1 MLELKTVERDHP
13 PPMLLLRGVRDV
25 MKGSGAVQERLDK
38 LVTLIAEQFDS
49 EVCSIYLLQPGH
61 VLELYATAGLNPSA
75 AHVTRLSVGQGLVGH
90 IAAEGAVLNLDEASK
105 HPAFVYRPET
115 GEETFHSFIGVPI
128 LSGMQVIGVLVVQSV
143 AAHSYSEE
151 QVEVLETVAMVL
163 AELISGQK
171 LVDRFALARDK
182 RNTSHAHAISGQKIC
197 PGLAKAEAVLHRPRI
212 EITEVVSDDS
222 EAEAARLKQALEE
235 MRSSVETLIATSGI
249 AGTGEQ
255 ADILETYR
263 MFTYDRGWEES
274 MHQAI
279 QTGLTAEAAV
289 KKVFEELHMRLE
301 KITSPHIR
309 QRIEDLEDIS
319 MRLLY
324 HLTGI
329 SHTAAHSV
337 LPDAFILVA
346 RSMGPAELLEY
357 GTERIKGVV
366 LERGSAASHIA
377 IIARMLDIP
386 VVSGIT
392 NAREIILPGDQV
404 IVDGDNGQ
412 IYVRPGDDLSEE
424 VNRHLAF
431 RQKQSATYAAQ
442 RELPA
447 VTLDGVRVML
457 NLNIGLHLGANQV
470 ASPDVDGIGLFRTEL
485 PYLTSNA
492 FPEVEDQRRVYAD
505 IFDKAQGKPI
515 VFRSFDV
522 GGDKSV
528 PYIHMPDEE
537 NPAMGW
543 RATRIG
549 LDRPV
554 ILRHQF
560 RALLEAA
567 AGRPL
572 TLMFPMIATV
582 EEFEMAR
589 QILDK
594 EVEALAEA
602 GLPAPSTL
610 KVGVML
616 EIPSLI
622 FALPALLPKINFISI
637 GSNDLMQFFFA
648 ADRGNELV
656 ATRYDPLR
664 PSVLGMIR
672 QITEQCHTAGVDV
685 GFCGNLASTPIDLIA
700 LLACGVRSISVPPP
714 AIGSIKAVIRSLNLQ
729 QATQYVDVLCGREE
743 RSIRPF
749 LKAYARDHQVD
760 TGYGQNG

>member
-1 MLELKTVERDHP
+1 MPELKAIEREDRS
-13 PPMLLLRGVRDV
+13 PMLLLRGVRDV
-25 MKGSGAVQERLDK
+25 MKGGGTVQDRLDA
-38 LVTLIAEQFDS
+38 LVSLIADQFDS
-49 EVCSIYLLQPGH
+49 EVCSIYLLQPGR
-61 VLELYATAGLNPSA
+61 VLELYATAGLKAGS

-90 IAAEGAVLNLDEASK
+90 IAAEGDTLNLGEAST

-115 GEETFHSFIGVPI
+115 GEEVYHSFVGVPV
-128 LSGMQVIGVLVVQSV
+128 LSGLQVIGVLVVQSTT
-143 AAHSYSEE
+143 ARSYSDD

-163 AELISGQK
+163 AEMISGQK
-171 LVDRFALARDK
+171 LVDSYAIARD
-182 RNTSHAHAISGQKIC
+182 RRDTSHAHAISGQKIC
-197 PGLAKAEAVLHRPRI
+197 PGLARAEAVLHRPRI
-212 EITEVVSDDS
+212 EITEMVSDDPA
-222 EAEAARLKQALEE
+222 AEDARLQQALTD
-235 MRSSVETLIATSGI
+235 MRSSVEDLIAASGI
-249 AGTGEQ
+249 SGATEQ
-255 ADILETYR
+255 AEILETYR
-263 MFTYDRGWEES
+263 MFTYDRGWEEN
-274 MHQAI
+274 MRQAI

-289 KKVFEELHMRLE
+289 KKVFEELHLRLE
-301 KITSPHIR
+301 KISSPHIR

-329 SHTAAHSV
+329 SHTAAHAP
-337 LPDAFILVA
+337 LPEAFILVA

-357 GTERIKGVV
+357 GTDRIRGLV

-386 VVSGIT
+386 VVSGIAS
-392 NAREIILPGDQV
+392 AREIIRTGDQV
-404 IVDGDNGQ
+404 IVDGDHGQ

-442 RELPA
+442 RDLPA

-457 NLNIGLHLGANQV
+457 NLNVGLHLDAKLV
-470 ASPDVDGIGLFRTEL
+470 AASDVDGIGLFRTEL
-485 PYLTSNA
+485 PYLTSA
-492 FPEVEDQRRVYAD
+492 SFPDVGEQRQVYAD

-549 LDRPV
+549 LDRPM
-554 ILRHQF
+554 ILRNQF

-582 EEFEMAR
+582 EEFEAAR

-594 EVEALAEA
+594 EVDALAGA
-602 GLPAPSTL
+602 GLPAPSAL

-622 FALPALLPKINFISI
+622 FALPALLPKIDFISI

-656 ATRYDPLR
+656 ASRYDPLR
-664 PSVLGMIR
+664 PSVMGMIR
-672 QITEQCHTAGVDV
+672 RVVSQCRDAEVDV
-685 GFCGNLASTPIDLIA
+685 GFCGDLASRPIDLIA
-700 LLACGVRSISVPPP
+700 LLVCGVRSVSVPPP
-714 AIGSIKAVIRSLNLQ
+714 AIGAIKALVRSLNLQ
-729 QATQYVDVLCGREE
+729 RAVQYVDALCEGEE
-743 RSIRPF
+743 RSMRPF
-749 LKAYARDHQVD
+749 LKAYAKDHQVD